1 MAKMLTGVVAS
12 DKPEKSIVVN
22 VSTKKTHPIYK
33 KQYTDTKKFMAHDEK
48 NEAQVGDT
56 VVIRET
62 KPISAKKRFILE
74 KIVNRPVLR
83 TDSEGD
89 DK

>member
-1 MAKMLTGVVAS
+1 MLTGVVAS

>member
-22 VSTKKTHPIYK
+22 VTTKKTHPIYK
-33 KQYTDTKKFMAHDEK
+33 KQYTDSKKFMAHDEK

-56 VVIRET
+56 VIIKET
-62 KPISAKKRFILE
+62 KPISAKKRFKLE
-74 KIVNRPVLR
+74 KIVNRPALK
-83 TDSEGD
+83 TDSEGEE
-89 DK
+89 K